1 MSHPTYHDM
10 ILEAVKNLKDRKG
23 SSRAAI
29 KKYIETNHKIEVK
42 APAFRAALKKA
53 VEDKHLEQ
61 TAQSFKL
68 TAEGKAD
75 VAGDSKEPAAP
86 KPASEGTGLY
96 KTIDGKKYDRGMLA
110 AAEKAVSGKHD
121 HVISVEEA
129 KEIVKEA
136 LDGGKYT
143 DTEKLTMEYIRQNF
157 KFTDAA
163 DTYVRAEVAKFAAKK
178 RGGAKKAAG
187 KKKTAKKAA
196 TTGAKKGRGRP
207 KKAKA
212 AEEDGAKGDDAG
224 SDGAASE

>member
-1 MSHPTYHDM
+1 M
-10 ILEAVKNLKDRKG
+10 LLR
-23 SSRAAI
+23 
-29 KKYIETNHKIEVK
+29 
-42 APAFRAALKKA
+42 FALLWKKA
-53 VEDKHLEQ
+53 VDDKHLEQ

-68 TAEGKAD
+68 TADGKAD
-75 VAGDSKEPAAP
+75 VAGDSKEPAPP
-86 KPASEGTGLY
+86 KPASEGSGLY
-96 KTIDGKKYDRGMLA
+96 KTINGKKYDRGMLA

-143 DTEKLTMEYIRQNF
+143 ATEKATMEYIRENF

-163 DTYVRAEVAKFAAKK
+163 DTYVRGEVAKFAAKK

-187 KKKTAKKAA
+187 KKTAAKKA
-196 TTGAKKGRGRP
+196 TNGAKKGKGRP
-207 KKAKA
+207 KKAKP
-212 AEEDGAKGDDAG
+212 AEETDDAAKGGDDAG